1 MTRVA
6 VIGSGI
12 AGLGAAWALDR
23 SGRCDVTLLEAEDWI
38 GGHTCTV
45 DVPDPAG
52 VIPVDMGFIVHNP
65 RAYPR
70 LLTLFD
76 ELGVATQPTEMS
88 FSVSCRGCGL
98 EYAGRAVG
106 RQLDRFLRP
115 RMLRLVRE
123 IRRFWI
129 DGRAAIDDPTIDE
142 LTLQQF
148 VDARGY
154 SLDFQ
159 QHYLV
164 PLTAAI
170 WSTSP
175 TGTLDF
181 PIRAALGFLDNH
193 GVLQARG
200 HEWRT
205 VVGGSRSYV
214 DAILDRIG
222 GQIRWRSPVLDVTRH
237 DDGVDVRVAGAP
249 TPERFDHVVFATHA
263 DTTLS
268 LLHNSDRLE
277 QELLGAFEFTVNE
290 TILHEDRTI
299 LPKRSSSIAAWN
311 YQLACCAGHGERPTM
326 TYSMNRLQQLS
337 TPRPLSVTLNRGA
350 DIDEDTVIERRQFAH
365 PRYTHR
371 SMAAQQRIDEL
382 DGRRRSWFCGAWQGF
397 GFHEDGLRS
406 GQRVAN
412 ALLERLG
419 DATTI
424 TARSERRR

>member
-23 SGRCDVTLLEAEDWI
+23 SGRCEVTVLEAEDWI

-45 DVPDPAG
+45 DVADPAG
-52 VIPVDMGFIVHNP
+52 SIPVDMGFIVHNP

-70 LLTLFD
+70 LIALFD
-76 ELGVATQPTEMS
+76 ELGVETRSTEMS
-88 FSVSCRGCGL
+88 FSVSCHGCGL

-123 IRRFWI
+123 IRRFWQ
-129 DGRAAIDDPTIDE
+129 DGRAAIDDRSLDAM
-142 LTLQQF
+142 TLQQF
-148 VDARGY
+148 VDSRGY

-175 TGTLDF
+175 TGALDF

-200 HEWRT
+200 HQWRT

-214 DAILDRIG
+214 DAILERIG
-222 GQIRWRSPVLDVTRH
+222 GQVRWSSPVLDVVRH
-237 DDGVDVRVAGAP
+237 DDGVDVQIAGAAA
-249 TPERFDHVVFATHA
+249 PERFDHVVFATHA

-268 LLHNSDRLE
+268 LLHDSDQLE
-277 QELLGAFEFTVNE
+277 RELLGAFDFTVNE
-290 TILHEDRTI
+290 TILHEDRSI
-299 LPKRSSSIAAWN
+299 LPKRRSSIAAWN
-311 YQLACCAGHGERPTM
+311 YQLQCCAGHGERPTM
-326 TYSMNRLQQLS
+326 TYSMNRLQQLP
-337 TPRPLSVTLNRGA
+337 TTRPLSVTLNRGS
-350 DIDEDTVIERRQFAH
+350 DIDEGRVLARRQFAH
-365 PRYTHR
+365 PRFTHR
-371 SMAAQQRIDEL
+371 SFDAQQRIHEL

-406 GQRVAN
+406 GQRVADS
-412 ALLERLG
+412 LIEQLR
-419 DATTI
+419 DARGA
-424 TARSERRR
+424 ARPPRRQQ